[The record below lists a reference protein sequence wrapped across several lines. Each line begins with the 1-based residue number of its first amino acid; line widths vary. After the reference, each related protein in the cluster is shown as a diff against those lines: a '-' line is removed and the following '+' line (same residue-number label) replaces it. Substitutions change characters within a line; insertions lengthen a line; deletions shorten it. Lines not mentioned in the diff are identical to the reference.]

1 MINSIGVTRSK
12 GSSIVPEVSYQEIDP
27 NGGRFSEAAAELI
40 RKRGCVVVKGLLPK
54 DEAEEMR
61 SELMEYL
68 SANNVNV
75 EQVDASPIK
84 DVFWSKAQMK
94 MRQHPKM
101 LATQRALLAL
111 WSTDDDAVKGGEVVD
126 LSRPLCYIDRLRVPG
141 NESNLRGHIDSGSIN
156 RWTDELYRKCY
167 ENTFS
172 GNWEP
177 MNPSGCLIEGV
188 VPWAAK

>member
-1 MINSIGVTRSK
+1 MLQVINSIDFTRSK

-84 DVFWSKAQMK
+84 DVFWSKAQVMGAC
-94 MRQHPKM
+94 P
-101 LATQRALLAL
+101 LAL
-111 WSTDDDAVKGGEVVD
+111 NLD
-126 LSRPLCYIDRLRVPG
+126 LILHSVYKR
-141 NESNLRGHIDSGSIN
+141 
-156 RWTDELYRKCY
+156 
-167 ENTFS
+167 
-172 GNWEP
+172 
-177 MNPSGCLIEGV
+177 
-188 VPWAAK
+188 

>member
-1 MINSIGVTRSK
+1 MINSIDFTRSK

-84 DVFWSKAQMK
+84 DVFWSKAQVMGGSTLGLELTTWHSTWNIK
-94 MRQHPKM
+94 AA
-101 LATQRALLAL
+101 LAKQGNQV
-111 WSTDDDAVKGGEVVD
+111 VKGLLYLEQTK
-126 LSRPLCYIDRLRVPG
+126 SISPHFAAIKYIRRIKNIFFHFILL
-141 NESNLRGHIDSGSIN
+141 NKIAIS
-156 RWTDELYRKCY
+156 
-167 ENTFS
+167 
-172 GNWEP
+172 
-177 MNPSGCLIEGV
+177 
-188 VPWAAK
+188 